1 MKRKKIIIAGA
12 NGFLGKLLVGY
23 FSNNGHQVLALVRNE
38 TTIPGCKVLLWDGKN
53 IGEWAKEF
61 NHADVLINM
70 AGKSVDCRYTKAN
83 KEGIL
88 NSRIESTLA
97 LGAACVMADAPPE
110 LWINASS
117 ATIYESNTN
126 LPFGEDGTLG
136 NNFSEQ
142 VCKEWEK
149 TFNEIP
155 LPGTRK
161 VGLRLAMV
169 FGDEGGVF
177 QVLKQLVK
185 VGLGGR
191 MGDGGQF
198 VSWIHQHDFLRSL
211 EFIMKSRVEGTINVC
226 APTPEKNEQMM
237 RILRDLLSKKIG
249 IHADE
254 WMLEIGAF
262 VLRTETEL
270 VLKSRNVIPKKL
282 QQLGF
287 SFRYPNMDKALL
299 NLVS

>member
-1 MKRKKIIIAGA
+1 
-12 NGFLGKLLVGY
+12 
-23 FSNNGHQVLALVRNE
+23 
-38 TTIPGCKVLLWDGKN
+38 
-53 IGEWAKEF
+53 
-61 NHADVLINM
+61 
-70 AGKSVDCRYTKAN
+70 
-83 KEGIL
+83 
-88 NSRIESTLA
+88 
-97 LGAACVMADAPPE
+97 
-110 LWINASS
+110 
-117 ATIYESNTN
+117 
-126 LPFGEDGTLG
+126 
-136 NNFSEQ
+136 
-142 VCKEWEK
+142 
-149 TFNEIP
+149 
-155 LPGTRK
+155 
-161 VGLRLAMV
+161 
-169 FGDEGGVF
+169 EGGVF
-177 QVLKQLVK
+177 QTLKQLVK